1 MVDIIGGQLL
11 SAINACDS
19 QVNEN
24 ILFVFSKLFLD
35 LDRVA
40 ARKKTI
46 QSIIIKL
53 SHGWYSHNL
62 KSFPTFWQ
70 KNRQFVRI
78 FYSFGPIATVE
89 S

>member
-1 MVDIIGGQLL
+1 MDIIGGQLL

-53 SHGWYSHNL
+53 SHG
-62 KSFPTFWQ
+62 
-70 KNRQFVRI
+70 
-78 FYSFGPIATVE
+78 
-89 S
+89 